1 MFERTT
7 HESELR
13 TRVNQRLD
21 SGRQRLL
28 DLETNASQSAER
40 VAAALDTYI
49 RENPWTSVAIG
60 ASLGLILGAFV
71 VSFVSG
77 SSDD

>member
-7 HESELR
+7 HESEPLAQEAI
-13 TRVNQRLD
+13 TSD
-21 SGRQRLL
+21 
-28 DLETNASQSAER
+28 SAER
-40 VAAALDTYI
+40 AVAALDTYI

-60 ASLGLILGAFV
+60 ASLGLILGAFI
-71 VSFVSG
+71 VSFTSG

>member
-60 ASLGLILGAFV
+60 ASLGLILGASV

>member
-7 HESELR
+7 HES
-13 TRVNQRLD
+13 
-21 SGRQRLL
+21 
-28 DLETNASQSAER
+28 DLEANASDYAER
-40 VAAALDTYI
+40 TVAALDTYI

-71 VSFVSG
+71 VSFVSA